1 MAIVAAYAAL
11 LVLLVTVLALNVS
24 RNRIESRVSF
34 GDGGSMPLQAAIR
47 AHMNALEQILPLLP
61 LLWFAAWLEQPAWSL
76 HMVGMTLL
84 VSRVLHA
91 IGMLKR
97 NFLFRRLGA
106 MLSYVL
112 GIGMPVWLLVTL
124 ALRG

>member
-24 RNRIESRVSF
+24 RSRIESRVS

-61 LLWFAAWLEQPAWSL
+61 LLWFAAWLEQPAWSF
-76 HMVGMTLL
+76 MVGMTL
-84 VSRVLHA
+84 
-91 IGMLKR
+91 
-97 NFLFRRLGA
+97 
-106 MLSYVL
+106 
-112 GIGMPVWLLVTL
+112 W
-124 ALRG
+124 

>member
-1 MAIVAAYAAL
+1 MALVAAYTAL

-24 RNRIESRVSF
+24 RNRIQTRVSF

-47 AHMNALEQILPLLP
+47 AHMNALEQVLPLLP
-61 LLWFAAWLEQPAWSL
+61 LLWFAAWLEQPDWSL
-76 HMVGMTLL
+76 HLVGMTLV

-91 IGMLKR
+91 VGMLQR

-112 GIGMPVWLLVTL
+112 GIGVPVWLLIAL
-124 ALRG
+124 ALRS